1 MKILEKKINFAVT
14 NKIQLEESISEYFTQ
29 SGFNLKFQDN
39 TKLIFIRGSYF
50 TNFWTF
56 NPLKWKSNIE
66 VSITDLEVKVTAI
79 VHTVG
84 QIVLTAEDRLWDE
97 FLNNLK
103 VYLTENI
110 DFKENNRNQLREVK
124 KESIKFV
131 GKIALGGLIDDYS
144 DARRTIHTKED
155 KNAL

>member
-1 MKILEKKINFAVT
+1 MKILEKKIDFTVT
-14 NKIQLEESISEYFTQ
+14 NKIHLEESISEYFTQ
-29 SGFNLKFQDN
+29 SGFNLKSQDN

-50 TNFWTF
+50 LNLWTF

-79 VHTVG
+79 VQTIG
-84 QIVLTAEDRLWDE
+84 QIVLAAEDKLWDE

-110 DFKENNRNQLREVK
+110 DFRENNRNQLKEVK

-144 DARRTIHTKED
+144 DARRKIHTKED